1 MESTRQVSF
10 RRTGDPFIPA
20 YVSVNGYESPVWLQK
35 LWPEGPHTIYIRN
48 NGCGHCCAAM
58 AARLHGVPDIDP
70 LAEYTRCLSLWGE
83 PDDRHAHFITA
94 RGITQALASFGVAAK
109 AVGVPADTDGQDAL
123 RQRID
128 GALREG
134 HQVIFWSHPK
144 PRPDGSGTDNPFSTG
159 EHYVMAVGYMP
170 DGRILIANSGNRV
183 TSDGA
188 QLCDMDT
195 VMDCL
200 FAGCTAQLNRWGFPT
215 RLPECGGVV
224 FV

>member
-1 MESTRQVSF
+1 MNPTHTISF
-10 RRTGDPFIPA
+10 RRTGDAFIPA
-20 YVSVNGYESPVWLQK
+20 YVSANGYETPVWLQG
-35 LWPEGPHTIYIRN
+35 LWPDTEHAYYIRH

-70 LAEYTRCLSLWGE
+70 LIEYGRCLALWGE
-83 PDDRHAHFITA
+83 PDDSHDHFITA
-94 RGITQALASFGVAAK
+94 RGITEALASFGVPSEAC
-109 AVGVPADTDGQDAL
+109 GVPADAAGLAAL
-123 RQRID
+123 RRRID
-128 GALREG
+128 RTLREG
-134 HQVIFWSHPK
+134 RQVIFWSHPK

-159 EHYVMAVGYMP
+159 EHYVMAVGYAA

-188 QLCDMDT
+188 QLCDLNT

-200 FAGCTAQLNRWGFPT
+200 FAGCTAQLTGWGIGK
-215 RLPECGGVV
+215 RLPECGGIV